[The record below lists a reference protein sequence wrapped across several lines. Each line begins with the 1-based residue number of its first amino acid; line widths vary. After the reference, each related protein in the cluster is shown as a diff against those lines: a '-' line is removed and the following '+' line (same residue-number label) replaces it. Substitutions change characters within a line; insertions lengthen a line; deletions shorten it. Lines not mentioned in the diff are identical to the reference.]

1 MGFFDFFKAKPKAG
15 DIVICIDDRN
25 WNSDITN
32 ITLQYNKKYKLLD
45 ILKICH
51 GYALDI
57 GGRVSNGSY
66 TSCTCR
72 KSIQG
77 RGIHWAGLERF
88 RIATEEE
95 ASEFREGENEDEG
108 DIDDI
113 DNKIANAILEEDY
126 ELAGELTERKNN

>member
-1 MGFFDFFKAKPKAG
+1 
-15 DIVICIDDRN
+15 
-25 WNSDITN
+25 
-32 ITLQYNKKYKLLD
+32 
-45 ILKICH
+45 
-51 GYALDI
+51 
-57 GGRVSNGSY
+57 
-66 TSCTCR
+66 
-72 KSIQG
+72 
-77 RGIHWAGLERF
+77 LERF